1 MKTLPINQL
10 NKRIVTPLKKVA
22 PFVASAMLA
31 TTAFVATA
39 KTENTNTE
47 NTKSV
52 PAAVALATFMPMAII
67 RRKEGEEKTFNPN
80 LYDAKM
86 QALLKKRHSI
96 TPENYQV
103 VKAICENDKIDVETA
118 PKCIA
123 IVNPDEDLVNRYIK
137 IINSNHIKNE
147 KLPYIIRG
155 ANNSN
160 QELVDRLLNDK
171 EINNELVFD
180 SDYFAILDEREN
192 NYDIIKNNFKFLQSH
207 NLEQEVSAGKLDLY
221 LIGAKYDPDFKISE
235 LKLNSK
241 LKPLF
246 DEADKAG
253 VVPRLQDTDLE
264 NSKVQAIKEALKKAP
279 FTKEENN
286 NYFIWRADAY
296 IDSNDKLEFFN
307 EIIKNSDRFSDPI
320 RATLN
325 LIDEFKHDPKTSLE
339 NLKNISKNTNGML
352 DDFVWK
358 IIDVK

>member
-1 MKTLPINQL
+1 MKTLPLNQL
-10 NKRIVTPLKKVA
+10 NKKIVTPLKKAA

-31 TTAFVATA
+31 STALVTTA

-52 PAAVALATFMPMAII
+52 PAALALASFVPLATV
-67 RRKEGEEKTFNPN
+67 RRKEGEEKTFNPD

-86 QALLKKRHSI
+86 QAILEKRHSI

-118 PKCIA
+118 PKCIS
-123 IVNPDEDLVNRYIK
+123 IVNPHEDLVNLYIK

-160 QELVDRLLNDK
+160 QELVDRLLNDN

-180 SDYFAILDEREN
+180 SDYFEILDAREN
-192 NYDIIKNNFKFLQSH
+192 GYDEIKNIFKFLKSH
-207 NLEQEVSAGKLDLY
+207 NLEQEFPAKRADLY
-221 LIGAKYDPDFKISE
+221 LIGAKYDPNFGISE
-235 LKLNSK
+235 LKLSSK

-264 NSKVQAIKEALKKAP
+264 KSKVQAIKEALAKTP
-279 FTKEENN
+279 FSEEEDNK
-286 NYFIWRADAY
+286 YFIWRADAY

-352 DDFVWK
+352 DDFIWK
-358 IIDVK
+358 IIDVD